1 MSQTLNQGKEF
12 NNYQAKYKNLIKNSN
27 LNLISIGKLNIVN
40 NLRNFKSYK
49 NIEGMSSNPLIK
61 NIETVNQAE
70 LKKLE
75 ELEIR
80 FNKDRKAY
88 VDNYKLYLEELVS
101 RNTSLNTAHKNKVMK
116 YQGTHY
122 WINNA
127 GTARSFD
134 ASSWLGKDNSC
145 PDSAG
150 NLSGQ
155 EFSKLTRGPPMGQGE
170 LCTSGGFSAKDGGS
184 GTTAWVDNQ
193 GYKYVYSDFIN
204 KHPSCPNQTRTLSSI
219 QFHAI
224 PTRRSYGRNDRC
236 ETVSL
241 DSPLHD
247 KLMALNNKLMTTI
260 TEMKSLV
267 GSISSKDNEVQKK
280 VKDQKGILIKKYRE
294 LQKEKARVMKL
305 KRGNDTLIAEIDE
318 QQLDSSAIQMHHFI
332 WAIIGGAFVYTAL
345 IQFNKN

>member
-1 MSQTLNQGKEF
+1 MSKTLNQGKEF
-12 NNYQAKYKNLIKNSN
+12 NTYQAKYKKLIKNSN
-27 LNLISIGKLNIVN
+27 LNLISVGKLNIVN
-40 NLRNFKSYK
+40 NLKGSLNYK
-49 NIEGMSSNPLIK
+49 NIEGMTQPLIK
-61 NIETVNQAE
+61 DIESVNKAE
-70 LKKLE
+70 LLKLQQ
-75 ELEIR
+75 LETK
-80 FNKDRKAY
+80 FNGDMTKY
-88 VDNYKLYLEELVS
+88 ISNYKLYLEELVS

-116 YQGTHY
+116 YQGAY
-122 WINNA
+122 FWINNA

-134 ASSWLGKDNSC
+134 SSSWLGKDSSC

-204 KHPSCPNQTRTLSSI
+204 KHSSCPNQTKNLTSI

-224 PTRRSYGRNDRC
+224 PSSNSYDANDKC

-247 KLMALNNKLMTTI
+247 KLMALNSKLMATI

-267 GSISSKDNEVQKK
+267 GNISSKDGEVQKK
-280 VKDQKGILIKKYRE
+280 VKNQKGVLVQKYRD
-294 LQKEKARVMKL
+294 LQKEKKRVLKL
-305 KRGNDTLIAEIDE
+305 KRGNETLIAEIDE
-318 QQLDSSAIQMHHFI
+318 QQLDAAGVQMHHFI
-332 WAIIGGAFVYTAL
+332 WAILGGAFIYTAL